1 MNYQLETK
9 NGFVIKKII
18 HHSFDRDMVASA
30 QYLKNNWLAGIL
42 ANRIIRTLAV
52 KPFVFVLAVL
62 GKTSRMSIY
71 ATK

>member
-18 HHSFDRDMVASA
+18 HYSFDGDMVASA
-30 QYLKNNWLAGIL
+30 QYLKNNLFARIL

-52 KPFVFVLAVL
+52 KPFVLAVL